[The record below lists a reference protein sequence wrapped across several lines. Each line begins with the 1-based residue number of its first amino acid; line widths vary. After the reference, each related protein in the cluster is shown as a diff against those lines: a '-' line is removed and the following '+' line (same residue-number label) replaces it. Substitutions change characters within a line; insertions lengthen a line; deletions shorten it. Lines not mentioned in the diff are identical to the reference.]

1 MGTMLLSS
9 FRMCVCVC
17 CRCYFIFHLLLVC
30 VFAHVCTYG
39 HMYVE
44 VRGQLLGVHFSFHL
58 VSKQDASSFCCKVY
72 SRVTG
77 V

>member
-44 VRGQLLGVHFSFHL
+44 VRGQHLEIGSLPPCGFQDQIQVVSLG
-58 VSKQDASSFCCKVY
+58 ASVL
-72 SRVTG
+72 TH
-77 V
+77 